1 VQLIIILNF
10 KNMGFVK
17 KFKANVGKVYG
28 QLPKPLQETGQ
39 VVADYITLGVAGQAL
54 ESSVD
59 VANRQKQADKAMRDK
74 AAQAMALEGQLA
86 QAQQQAILSQEDLKR
101 MEEEKKKQ
109 TTFAGSSLQNIIERR
124 KLGV

>member
-1 VQLIIILNF
+1 
-10 KNMGFVK
+10 MGFGK
-17 KFKANVGKVYG
+17 KFKLSVGKVYG
-28 QLPKPLQETGQ
+28 QLPKPLQETVQ
-39 VVADYITLGVAGQAL
+39 VVADFATLGFAGQAL

-59 VANRQKQADKAMRDK
+59 VASREKQAEKAMKDK
-74 AAQAMALEGQLA
+74 AAQARELEAQLA

-101 MEEEKKKQ
+101 IEEEKKKQ

>member
-1 VQLIIILNF
+1 
-10 KNMGFVK
+10 MGFGK

-39 VVADYITLGVAGQAL
+39 VVADFITLGVAGQAL
-54 ESSVD
+54 ESTVD
-59 VANRQKQADKAMRDK
+59 VANRQKQVDKAMRDK

>member
-1 VQLIIILNF
+1 
-10 KNMGFVK
+10 MGFK
-17 KFKANVGKVYG
+17 KKLKSAVGKVYS

-39 VVADYITLGVAGQAL
+39 VVADFATLGFAGQAL

-59 VANRQKQADKAMRDK
+59 VASREKQAEKAMKDKAG
-74 AAQAMALEGQLA
+74 QAMALEGQLA

-101 MEEEKKKQ
+101 IEEEKKRQ

>member
-1 VQLIIILNF
+1 
-10 KNMGFVK
+10 MGFGK
-17 KFKANVGKVYG
+17 KIKLNVGKLYG
-28 QLPKPLQETGQ
+28 QLPKPLQEAGQ
-39 VVADYITLGVAGQAL
+39 VAGDYLTIGFAGQVL

-59 VANRQKQADKAMRDK
+59 VASREKQAEKAMKDK

-101 MEEEKKKQ
+101 MEEEKKRQ

>member
-1 VQLIIILNF
+1 
-10 KNMGFVK
+10 
-17 KFKANVGKVYG
+17 
-28 QLPKPLQETGQ
+28 
-39 VVADYITLGVAGQAL
+39 
-54 ESSVD
+54 
-59 VANRQKQADKAMRDK
+59 
-74 AAQAMALEGQLA
+74 MALEGQLA